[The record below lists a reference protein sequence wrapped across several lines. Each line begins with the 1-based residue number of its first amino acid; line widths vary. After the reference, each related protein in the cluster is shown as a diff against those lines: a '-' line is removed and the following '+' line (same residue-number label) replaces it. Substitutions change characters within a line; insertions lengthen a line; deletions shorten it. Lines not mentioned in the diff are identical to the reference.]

1 MQKSGLNGKACFD
14 ELGIHY
20 YKSEANFIFFSVS
33 DAEGLADAWL
43 KEGYQVRRGQRD
55 NWLRVTL
62 PPASDG
68 AIMRAILKEY
78 MARQ

>member
-1 MQKSGLNGKACFD
+1 MALLMNGS
-14 ELGIHY
+14 L
-20 YKSEANFIFFSVS
+20 S
-33 DAEGLADAWL
+33 
-43 KEGYQVRRGQRD
+43 YQVRRGQRD

>member
-1 MQKSGLNGKACFD
+1 MQMALLMNGSLRAIKCA
-14 ELGIHY
+14 
-20 YKSEANFIFFSVS
+20 V
-33 DAEGLADAWL
+33 
-43 KEGYQVRRGQRD
+43 GQRD